1 MKQFT
6 CALLFAISLLLGCGR
21 EPESPDLNDAQ
32 TQAEI
37 EQHDADID
45 AAEAAQ
51 SQP

>member
-1 MKQFT
+1 MRQFV
-6 CALLFAISLLLGCGR
+6 CVLLFAISLLLGCGG

-32 TQAEI
+32 TQSEI
-37 EQHDADID
+37 EQHDADVD